1 MKYYKDSLLLI
12 ICLFH
17 RHENMG
23 SVYFFTSHLFYL
35 LFAKIYQS
43 DLRSKF
49 NLPKLYNLRYHLSHY
64 IPPNSKDLVL

>member
-23 SVYFFTSHLFYL
+23 SVYFFSSHLFYL
-35 LFAKIYQS
+35 LFAKIYQP
-43 DLRSKF
+43 DLRS
-49 NLPKLYNLRYHLSHY
+49 NLIFPNFITLDTIYHTIFPPIPK
-64 IPPNSKDLVL
+64 I